1 MKEFYTKIF
10 LCLVFLH
17 GMVKSAES
25 ANESKV
31 TQERNDKST
40 YIVDPT
46 FCEDDISAQDNAG
59 KKNLEDVHTYAELKL
74 DPRSTLPEAFT
85 ICSSIMR
92 SNCYSRNYPVFF
104 NILDNKLEQAL
115 APYIQ
120 PSIKSRLQITFSK
133 KSTSKIYGKTPPMFP
148 HQWTGGCVAINR
160 TNGSIDWVVKG
171 NHILKAQHLIELEKL
186 PKDLTNKLVLGATS
200 YAGKWWAVSNKVTN
214 LNIFS
219 SYLSVELMKSMTVSG
234 SCVEEGD
241 YLAWK
246 DMQWTLHGQAHLET
260 LNMKEPCDGEPLVNL
275 YNTPF
280 LSMDSCMHHCEN
292 MGSRAPSVVTF
303 QEWITLQ
310 DFLKVELFDRGL
322 DSMQVWLPITD
333 RENEGQWKDFYD
345 GTVLQNF
352 TPPWVGT
359 MGGVRQNC
367 ARMTS
372 ENSWGD
378 MRCNYPSYACMCS
391 YNSNAYLKLRGL
403 CPSSAIDKFYKPMNS
418 KIDSRILTLQGLK
431 KTLISYNNEQESWDL
446 DVAHSSLNGTSKA
459 SHASFTLGKHNW
471 TISGDKDCTAEK
483 RYHTEL
489 KMSWCQEDEFT
500 CNDGQCVNIE
510 KRCNQLSDCR
520 DMSDE
525 VECQILVFDKGYNKK
540 VPPVNSSD
548 PVDVSISIDLLRLVN
563 IDESDYSIEIQFEIM
578 LKWKENR
585 VRYNNLKRADALNAL
600 SEEDIQK
607 LWLPEVIYENTDQ
620 KESTRLGEFGAGE
633 WKTNMIVTREEEN
646 GLMSGLDVVD
656 ETEVFRGSENSL
668 VMNQTYTHT
677 FQCNFELSRYPFD
690 LQVLDS
696 Y

>member
-1 MKEFYTKIF
+1 M
-10 LCLVFLH
+10 
-17 GMVKSAES
+17 
-25 ANESKV
+25 
-31 TQERNDKST
+31 
-40 YIVDPT
+40 
-46 FCEDDISAQDNAG
+46 
-59 KKNLEDVHTYAELKL
+59 
-74 DPRSTLPEAFT
+74 
-85 ICSSIMR
+85 
-92 SNCYSRNYPVFF
+92 
-104 NILDNKLEQAL
+104 
-115 APYIQ
+115 
-120 PSIKSRLQITFSK
+120 
-133 KSTSKIYGKTPPMFP
+133 
-148 HQWTGGCVAINR
+148 
-160 TNGSIDWVVKG
+160 
-171 NHILKAQHLIELEKL
+171 
-186 PKDLTNKLVLGATS
+186 
-200 YAGKWWAVSNKVTN
+200 
-214 LNIFS
+214 
-219 SYLSVELMKSMTVSG
+219 
-234 SCVEEGD
+234 
-241 YLAWK
+241 
-246 DMQWTLHGQAHLET
+246 
-260 LNMKEPCDGEPLVNL
+260 
-275 YNTPF
+275 
-280 LSMDSCMHHCEN
+280 
-292 MGSRAPSVVTF
+292 
-303 QEWITLQ
+303 
-310 DFLKVELFDRGL
+310 
-322 DSMQVWLPITD
+322 
-333 RENEGQWKDFYD
+333 
-345 GTVLQNF
+345 
-352 TPPWVGT
+352 
-359 MGGVRQNC
+359 
-367 ARMTS
+367 
-372 ENSWGD
+372 
-378 MRCNYPSYACMCS
+378 
-391 YNSNAYLKLRGL
+391 
-403 CPSSAIDKFYKPMNS
+403 
-418 KIDSRILTLQGLK
+418 
-431 KTLISYNNEQESWDL
+431 ISYNNEQETWNL
-446 DVAHSSLNGTSKA
+446 DVARSSLNGTSKA